1 MKAISSKKS
10 LNTVKT
16 EDILNLINGVNEAS
30 VKAKES
36 EKQNEPLTIPE
47 NVYWDE
53 E

>member
-36 EKQNEPLTIPE
+36 SSKDKP
-47 NVYWDE
+47 
-53 E
+53 